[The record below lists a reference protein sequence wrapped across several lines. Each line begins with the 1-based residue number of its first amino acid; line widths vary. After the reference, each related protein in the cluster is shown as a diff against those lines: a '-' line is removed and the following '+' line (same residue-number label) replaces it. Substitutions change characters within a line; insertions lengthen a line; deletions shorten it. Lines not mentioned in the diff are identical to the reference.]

1 MGNLTG
7 IGRFLVSMLA
17 RSLPRRVSYLIG
29 ETAGCACFLLRPARR
44 RKLCSNLRVVTRP
57 PDGRVPAR
65 LAMAVMVNFARS
77 VVDTFLAPHMDNRYL
92 ARHVRITDRPG
103 LASLAGRG
111 RGIILVTAHL
121 GSWEMGGIALA
132 RMGYKITTVAGV
144 QFSRSLSPVVKALK
158 AGYGIAVTSPLG
170 SLAIFRAL
178 RRGEVVALHLD
189 GDQYVGGIETAFFG
203 RPARMPRG
211 PAALA
216 LRTGAALV
224 PAFAVRTSRDSIH
237 ILIEDAIPTEGEDE
251 ASLTLRLA
259 EVVESFVRR
268 HPDQWCMFRPI
279 WGQTE

>member
-1 MGNLTG
+1 MGSLTG

-111 RGIILVTAHL
+111 REH
-121 GSWEMGGIALA
+121 GS
-132 RMGYKITTVAGV
+132 
-144 QFSRSLSPVVKALK
+144 P
-158 AGYGIAVTSPLG
+158 
-170 SLAIFRAL
+170 AIRC
-178 RRGEVVALHLD
+178 
-189 GDQYVGGIETAFFG
+189 
-203 RPARMPRG
+203 
-211 PAALA
+211 
-216 LRTGAALV
+216 RTGRGAWS
-224 PAFAVRTSRDSIH
+224 PAPAGH
-237 ILIEDAIPTEGEDE
+237 
-251 ASLTLRLA
+251 
-259 EVVESFVRR
+259 RR
-268 HPDQWCMFRPI
+268 RRAPA
-279 WGQTE
+279 